1 MPDLE
6 ADSISATA
14 PPPLTPPDI
23 FPAPWRTGHTFSEC
37 FLLYVQEEAVKD
49 LLRTIGCALFD
60 AFLNA
65 SLPEFPEG
73 VTVAELRAAVADL
86 RHLQGYL
93 AGVGREEEEA
103 PLEAPLTEPETV
115 LSQFAAR
122 QAVELAR
129 VADAID
135 AALDI
140 AAGKVGA

>member
-1 MPDLE
+1 MPSLQDCTPD
-6 ADSISATA
+6 AS
-14 PPPLTPPDI
+14 PPVTPPNI
-23 FPAPWRTGHTFSEC
+23 FPAPWQTGHAFSEC
-37 FLLYVQEEAVKD
+37 FLLYVQEEALRN

-93 AGVGREEEEA
+93 AGVGQEHEEA
-103 PLEAPLTEPETV
+103 PEEAPLTEPEMV

-129 VADAID
+129 VADEIE
-135 AALDI
+135 AALDK
-140 AAGKVGA
+140 AGA

>member
-1 MPDLE
+1 MPELPEVYPTPLDP
-6 ADSISATA
+6 A
-14 PPPLTPPDI
+14 PPPVTPPSI

-37 FLLYVQEEAVKD
+37 FLLYVQEEAVRD

-86 RHLQGYL
+86 RHLQRFL
-93 AGVGREEEEA
+93 AGVGREHEEA
-103 PLEAPLTEPETV
+103 PLSEPETV

-129 VADAID
+129 VADDID
-135 AALDI
+135 AALDV
-140 AAGKVGA
+140 AAGKGAA

>member
-1 MPDLE
+1 V
-6 ADSISATA
+6 AV
-14 PPPLTPPDI
+14 PPVTPPSV
-23 FPAPWRTGHTFSEC
+23 FPAPWQTGHTFSEC

-93 AGVGREEEEA
+93 AGVGREHE
-103 PLEAPLTEPETV
+103 EAPLTEPETV
-115 LSQFAAR
+115 LSQLAAR

-129 VADAID
+129 VADEIEL
-135 AALDI
+135 ALDI
-140 AAGKVGA
+140 AADGKGAA